1 MPSQLVSTR
10 LPMSPNGFGQIQTRR
25 LWQGRLPS
33 SKSNGVHGAW
43 FETVFVGKDRQYNR
57 RFLQMCSPYLV
68 QPVACTPASG

>member
-43 FETVFVGKDRQYNR
+43 FER
-57 RFLQMCSPYLV
+57 CSS
-68 QPVACTPASG
+68 ARTGNIIAASCRCAAPIWCSR